1 MWLVLQKKKSISSEQ
16 ATNISV
22 FGKSGSV
29 TKKSCL
35 NAKVLHFT
43 LNKKKNID
51 TLMPLT
57 HPADR
62 EQH

>member
-1 MWLVLQKKKSISSEQ
+1 MWLVLQKKKKSISSEQ

-29 TKKSCL
+29 TKTSCL

-43 LNKKKNID
+43 LEKKNID